1 MRVGNRL
8 VEIAH
13 ADEYDRPAAHRHVA
27 RRGPPGA
34 LPRANP
40 PWELPRP
47 RTLLRAGTVMQQ
59 FGHGDEL
66 ELLPPA
72 RACEISSV
80 WFLGGTHSS
89 RSWIPAARVEW
100 LATIGP

>member
-1 MRVGNRL
+1 
-8 VEIAH
+8 
-13 ADEYDRPAAHRHVA
+13 
-27 RRGPPGA
+27 
-34 LPRANP
+34 
-40 PWELPRP
+40 
-47 RTLLRAGTVMQQ
+47 MQQ

-89 RSWIPAARVEW
+89 RPWIAAARVEW